1 MPICKKLQKKQ
12 KCLHKGPK
20 MVDLGI
26 FRVKL
31 ENNIVISEMIILKFV
46 KLQSFSEKKKKCL
59 YLRST
64 MPFSGI
70 FDQKCLV

>member
-1 MPICKKLQKKQ
+1 MSICKKLQKKQ

-20 MVDLGI
+20 MVDWDI

-46 KLQSFSEKKKKCL
+46 KLQSFSEKKKMFISAINHAFFG
-59 YLRST
+59 Y
-64 MPFSGI
+64 F
-70 FDQKCLV
+70 

>member
-1 MPICKKLQKKQ
+1 MSICKKLQKKR

-20 MVDLGI
+20 MVDLDI

-31 ENNIVISEMIILKFV
+31 ENNVVISEMIILKFV
-46 KLQSFSEKKKKCL
+46 KLQSFSEKKKCL

>member
-1 MPICKKLQKKQ
+1 MSICKKLQKKQ

-20 MVDLGI
+20 MVDLDI

-46 KLQSFSEKKKKCL
+46 KLQSFSEKKEMFISAINHAFFR
-59 YLRST
+59 Y
-64 MPFSGI
+64 F
-70 FDQKCLV
+70 

>member
-1 MPICKKLQKKQ
+1 MSICKKLQKKQ

-20 MVDLGI
+20 MVDLDI

-46 KLQSFSEKKKKCL
+46 KLQSFSEKKNVYICDQPCL
-59 YLRST
+59 FRVFLT
-64 MPFSGI
+64 
-70 FDQKCLV
+70 KNV

>member
-1 MPICKKLQKKQ
+1 MSICKKLQKKQ

-20 MVDLGI
+20 TVDLDI

-46 KLQSFSEKKKKCL
+46 KLQSFSEKKKMFISAINHAFFG
-59 YLRST
+59 Y
-64 MPFSGI
+64 F
-70 FDQKCLV
+70 

>member
-1 MPICKKLQKKQ
+1 MSICKKLQKKQ

-20 MVDLGI
+20 TVDLDI

-46 KLQSFSEKKKKCL
+46 KLQSFSEK
-59 YLRST
+59 
-64 MPFSGI
+64 
-70 FDQKCLV
+70 

>member
-20 MVDLGI
+20 MVDLDI

-46 KLQSFSEKKKKCL
+46 KPQCFS
-59 YLRST
+59 
-64 MPFSGI
+64 
-70 FDQKCLV
+70 

>member
-1 MPICKKLQKKQ
+1 MSICKILRKKL

-20 MVDLGI
+20 MVDLDI

-31 ENNIVISEMIILKFV
+31 ENNVVISEMIILKFV
-46 KLQSFSEKKKKCL
+46 KLQSFSEKKKCL